1 MITIYFLSGLGADER
16 VFARLKLPAGYQ
28 MQLIPWEKVK
38 GNETLEEYARHLAR
52 KIDASKPFLLA
63 GLSFGGIV
71 AAEIGKFLKPEK
83 LILFSTVA
91 TGQELRRVYRLS
103 GNLRLYRLLPTIF
116 MRLTLPIAY
125 WFFGPLDTEGKTL
138 IADYVLKSEGVYLR
152 WALGQ
157 ISRWKNNDIYHPHIR
172 IHGSLDRAFPLDL
185 LNDVNYV
192 IEGGGHTCVFTHAEE
207 INEILREELTD

>member
-16 VFARLKLPAGYQ
+16 VFARLNLPPGYQ

-52 KIDASKPFLLA
+52 TIDASKPFLLA

-71 AAEIGKFLKPEK
+71 AAEICKFLKPKK

-91 TGQELRRVYRLS
+91 TGQELRRIYRLAGS
-103 GNLRLYRLLPTIF
+103 LRLYRLVSNIY
-116 MRLTLPIAY
+116 MRLTLPFAY
-125 WFFGPLDTEGKTL
+125 WFFGPLDNEGKKL
-138 IADYVLKSEGVYLR
+138 INDYVLMNEGVYLR

-157 ISRWKNNDIYHPHIR
+157 ISCWKNSEIYHPHIR

-185 LNDVNYV
+185 LNDVDYV
-192 IEGGGHTCVFTHAEE
+192 IEGGGHTCVFTHATEV
-207 INEILREELTD
+207 NEILMKELAD